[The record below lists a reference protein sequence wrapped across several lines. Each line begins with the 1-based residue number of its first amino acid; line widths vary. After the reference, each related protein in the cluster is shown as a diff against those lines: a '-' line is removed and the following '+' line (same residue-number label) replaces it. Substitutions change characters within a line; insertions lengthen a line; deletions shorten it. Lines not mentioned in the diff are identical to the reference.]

1 MNNTVSPSEEN
12 SHDMSTASKKSLRLL
27 VMLVGIESLLLSLG
41 AIYFLA
47 LTLTEVSGNPA
58 GAIVIF
64 LITALVAG
72 GLWVSTFALLRGK
85 GWSRGLVVTWQVIQF
100 ALATSFAQGLDEW
113 QVFGWFLLVLSLV
126 TFVMALSKKVSE
138 SLEPRS

>member
-1 MNNTVSPSEEN
+1 MNNTVSPSEDNTQDMGN
-12 SHDMSTASKKSLRLL
+12 SSKKSLRLL
-27 VMLVGIESLLLSLG
+27 VLLVGIEALLVSAG
-41 AIYFLA
+41 AVYFLF
-47 LTLTEVSGNPA
+47 LTFTEVIGNPA

-64 LITALVAG
+64 LITALVAV

-100 ALATSFAQGLDEW
+100 ALATSFAQGLAEW
-113 QVFGWFLLVLSLV
+113 QVFGWFLLVLSLG
-126 TFVMALSKKVSE
+126 TFVLALSKKVSE